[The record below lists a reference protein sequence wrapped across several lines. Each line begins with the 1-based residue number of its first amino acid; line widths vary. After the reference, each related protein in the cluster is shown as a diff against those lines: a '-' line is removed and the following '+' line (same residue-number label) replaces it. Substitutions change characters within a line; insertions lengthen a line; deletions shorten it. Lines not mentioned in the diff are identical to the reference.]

1 MKQSELIRLLEDAG
15 FILVRSNGH
24 LIYKRGGVA
33 LAVPHHRMV
42 NGRTAHNVLRKA
54 GLK

>member
-1 MKQSELIRLLEDAG
+1 MRQSELIRLLESAG
-15 FILVRSNGH
+15 FVLVRSNGH

-33 LAVPHHRMV
+33 LAVPHSRMV
-42 NGRTAHNVLRKA
+42 NGRTAHNVLKRA